1 MFGIIKPPFLVSAF
15 IIPLVCA
22 KFNILFGAK
31 FYNFSSKD
39 VHIILRGQLF
49 LRIIVILA
57 SVVFY
62 NNTPIYLRITLST
75 RNSFAYSM
83 SRFRSLSRLETY
95 VFRMELKSCAS
106 ILLRLLI
113 RSQIVRSRS
122 YIGIIFPSLSFTMI
136 FPTSSNSRF
145 TVYTL
150 QLPSAV
156 SRCAL

>member
-22 KFNILFGAK
+22 KFNILFDAK